1 METPALGR
9 RSSVGSGGGHAK
21 SQAGGVLFL
30 VSVALQPLPGRQ
42 EPGAP
47 PDLQG
52 DADAAPG
59 AAPGHRWP
67 QSKWKSS
74 HGPALMPG
82 PGRWAH
88 GWRPLWRWP
97 GFGGNKEALSSDSA
111 NGTKISCINEKKKKN
126 PKPQKTSP
134 SSGKRWVLQ
143 GVSFLSFFFFSHR
156 HTFIIKSRL
165 WFSEGTQPTNY
176 NF

>member
-111 NGTKISCINEKKKKN
+111 NGTKISCINEKKKK
-126 PKPQKTSP
+126 KPQTPKNLPQLWEAVGP
-134 SSGKRWVLQ
+134 SRG
-143 GVSFLSFFFFSHR
+143 FFSFFFFFFSQTHI
-156 HTFIIKSRL
+156 HYKKSSVVFRRD
-165 WFSEGTQPTNY
+165 TTN
-176 NF
+176 